1 MNDLRTPI
9 GIFFLLLGILLLTV
23 SQARAQIEAGPV
35 NLYSGIAML
44 IFGGLMLFFGIRART
59 PLK

>member
-9 GIFFLLLGILLLTV
+9 GLFFLLLGILLLTV
-23 SQARAQIEAGPV
+23 TQARAQIEAGPV

-44 IFGGLMLFFGIRART
+44 VFGGAMLVFGIRAR
-59 PLK
+59 PRLK